1 MKSNAGFVR
10 WMRAALL
17 ALPALLFLAG
27 CEGSGVNVAGG
38 GTGGTG
44 ISAGVITGFG
54 SVIVN
59 GVTFKVTDNT
69 SIRLNDFPSSEAVLQ
84 EGMTVKIRGTFDDE
98 GITGTA
104 ASIEAE
110 SSVRGMI
117 SAIDPG
123 EGSFSVLEQ
132 MIFVDN
138 QTKFSGASVLDELQL
153 NDVVQVFGFRDAFGD
168 LRATFVERL
177 SGTGGEEEVSG
188 IVSEKDDVPG
198 TFRLGF
204 LLVDYVIRT
213 PGIEPTGFG
222 FDNGDPVEVEG
233 VFNAATG
240 RFEAEEIEREDI
252 EDAGFVPLEGERAEV
267 EGYTSGVTENP
278 PGIFTLAVD
287 GFPVRTSAGI
297 SYEGGD
303 PASLRD
309 NVRVEA
315 EGRVDANGI
324 LVAEKIE
331 FE

>member
-44 ISAGVITGFG
+44 ISAGVITGKG

-59 GVTFKVTDNT
+59 GVTFEVTDNT
-69 SIRLNDFPSSEAVLQ
+69 FIRLNDIPASEAALQ
-84 EGMTVKIRGTFDDE
+84 VGMTVKIQGTFDE
-98 GITGTA
+98 TGSTGTA
-104 ASIEAE
+104 FGIEAE
-110 SSVRGMI
+110 NDVRGMI
-117 SAIDPG
+117 SALDPG
-123 EGSFSVLEQ
+123 AGSFSVLEQ
-132 MIFVDN
+132 TIFVDN
-138 QTKFSGASVLDELQL
+138 QTVFSGGGGLGDLQP
-153 NDVVQVFGFRDAFGD
+153 NHVVRVFGFRDALEN

-177 SGTGGEEEVSG
+177 SESGGEEVSG
-188 IVSEKDDVPG
+188 IVSEKDVVPG

-204 LLVDYVIRT
+204 LKVDYVTRT
-213 PGIEPTGFG
+213 PGIEPAGFE
-222 FDNGDPVEVEG
+222 FNDGDPVEVEG
-233 VFNAATG
+233 VFNAVTG
-240 RFEAEEIEREDI
+240 MLEAEEIEREDI
-252 EDAGFVPLEGERAEV
+252 EDAAFVPREGERAEV
-267 EGYTSGVTENP
+267 EGFTSGVTENP

-287 GFPVRTSAGI
+287 GFPVRTGAGI
-297 SYEGGD
+297 SYEGGN
-303 PASLRD
+303 PADLRD

-315 EGRVDANGI
+315 EGRIDANGV